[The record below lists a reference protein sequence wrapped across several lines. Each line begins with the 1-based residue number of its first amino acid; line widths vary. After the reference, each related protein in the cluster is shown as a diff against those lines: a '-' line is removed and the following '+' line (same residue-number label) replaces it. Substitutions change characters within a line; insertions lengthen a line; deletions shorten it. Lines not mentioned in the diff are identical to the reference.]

1 MFRDRR
7 RDYVGSPFLDEYMFD
22 VELVETIL
30 SQMKRGKAAGLD
42 ELTIEHL
49 DNSHPVLVAILN
61 KFFNLIVSAAYIT
74 YTALGLATLYLS
86 PRKNKQSHKGNS
98 VDNYR
103 AISISPIRP
112 ISKIFEH
119 CILSRYSK
127 FLVTNSNQFGFKK
140 GSGCN
145 YVIGLY
151 SVRKVGEHFV
161 ACGSTVD
168 VCLLD
173 LSKSIR

>member
-61 KFFNLIVSAAYIT
+61 KFFNLFVSAAYIT

-86 PRKNKQSHKGNS
+86 PRKNKVIREIQS
-98 VDNYR
+98 
-103 AISISPIRP
+103 II
-112 ISKIFEH
+112 
-119 CILSRYSK
+119 
-127 FLVTNSNQFGFKK
+127 
-140 GSGCN
+140 
-145 YVIGLY
+145 IGLY
-151 SVRKVGEHFV
+151 QL
-161 ACGSTVD
+161 A
-168 VCLLD
+168 LLG
-173 LSKSIR
+173 LYLKFSNIVF